1 MNKHTYIIAGMA
13 ALLVVV
19 FLAAT
24 QLYRGSERPA
34 EGKRAASPPAPADP
48 SLLVRSDSPTL
59 GPLMARVTVVEFL
72 DPECESCRAMHP
84 ITKRI
89 LREYEGR
96 VRLVLR
102 YMPLH
107 LNSAY
112 AATVLEAAGEQG
124 RYWEMLDMLFEYQ
137 EQWGD
142 QQTPQP
148 PLILDLAARVGLDM
162 KSLHRSL
169 QDPAHAKKIERDEE
183 DGKKVG
189 VTGTPTFFVNGS
201 KLQKLGYEPLKAAID
216 KALAQ

>member
-1 MNKHTYIIAGMA
+1 MNKHTYIIGGVA
-13 ALLVVV
+13 ALLV
-19 FLAAT
+19 LAFVGAT

-34 EGKRAASPPAPADP
+34 QRKATSSPPAPADP

-59 GPLMARVTVVEFL
+59 GSLMARVTVVEFL

-112 AATVLEAAGEQG
+112 AASVLEAAGEQG
-124 RYWEMLDMLFEYQ
+124 RYWEMLDVLFEYQ
-137 EQWGD
+137 PQWGD

-148 PLILDLAARVGLDM
+148 PLILELAARVGLDM
-162 KSLHRSL
+162 KALQRSL
-169 QDPAHAKKIERDEE
+169 QNPSHANKIQRDEAE
-183 DGKKVG
+183 GKKAG

-216 KALAQ
+216 KVLAQ

>member
-1 MNKHTYIIAGMA
+1 MNKLTYIITGTA
-13 ALLVVV
+13 AILVVLFV
-19 FLAAT
+19 AAT

-34 EGKRAASPPAPADP
+34 EGKASASPPVPVDP

-59 GPLMARVTVVEFL
+59 GPLTARVTVVEFL

-89 LREYEGR
+89 VREYEGR
-96 VRLVLR
+96 VRLVVR

-112 AATVLEAAGEQG
+112 AATMLEAAREQG

-137 EQWGD
+137 PQWGD

-148 PLILDLAARVGLDM
+148 PLMLDLAARVGLDM
-162 KSLHRSL
+162 KVLHRAL
-169 QDPAHAKKIERDEE
+169 QNPAHAKKIERDEA
-183 DGKKVG
+183 DGKNVG
-189 VTGTPTFFVNGS
+189 VIGTPTFFVNGR
-201 KLQKLGYEPLKAAID
+201 KLPKLGYEPLKVAID
-216 KALAQ
+216 KALAE

>member
-1 MNKHTYIIAGMA
+1 MNKHTYIIAGVA
-13 ALLVVV
+13 ALLV
-19 FLAAT
+19 LAFVGAT

-34 EGKRAASPPAPADP
+34 QGKATSSPPAPADP

-72 DPECESCRAMHP
+72 DPDCESCRAMHP

-107 LNSAY
+107 PNSAY
-112 AATVLEAAGEQG
+112 AASVLEAAGEQG
-124 RYWEMLDMLFEYQ
+124 RYWEMLDLLFEYQ
-137 EQWGD
+137 PQWGD

-148 PLILDLAARVGLDM
+148 PLILELAARLSLDM
-162 KSLHRSL
+162 KVLQRSL
-169 QDPAHAKKIERDEE
+169 QNPAHANKIQRDHA
-183 DGKKVG
+183 DGKNAG